1 MEKERA
7 DAMEMAAKAP
17 QKGKEAEKDEED
29 EGEVNASARIISYSF
44 KLYSLRQECLK
55 N

>member
-17 QKGKEAEKDEED
+17 QKGKEAEKNEKG
-29 EGEVNASARIISYSF
+29 EGEVNTFTRIIYCNS